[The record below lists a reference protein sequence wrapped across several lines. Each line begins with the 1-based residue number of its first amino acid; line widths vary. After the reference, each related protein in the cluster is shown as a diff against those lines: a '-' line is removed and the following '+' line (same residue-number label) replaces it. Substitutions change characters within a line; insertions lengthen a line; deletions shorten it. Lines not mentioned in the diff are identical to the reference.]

1 MNLALFDLDNTL
13 LRGDSDYN
21 WAKFL
26 ISKGLLDE
34 KEHTSKNEKFYQDY
48 KDGVLDIYEFCEY
61 QFRPLK
67 NNKRKK
73 LDQLREEYLAQ
84 IIKPLISNKARD
96 LVRHHKENKDLCI
109 IITATNSYITK
120 PIANEMGI
128 ENLIGTDPEEKEG
141 EFTGAVLGTPSFQSG
156 KVIRI
161 KEWLAN
167 HNKNLE
173 SFDKTFFYS
182 DSQNDIP
189 LLEAVT
195 NPVVVNPDEI
205 LKKIAIEKNWPEIT
219 LLD

>member
-34 KEHTSKNEKFYQDY
+34 KEHTEKNEKFYQEY

-73 LDQLREEYLAQ
+73 LDHLREEYLVK
-84 IIKPLISNKARD
+84 IIKPLISNKARE
-96 LVRHHKENKDLCI
+96 LVRQHKENKDLCL

-120 PIANEMGI
+120 PIASELGI
-128 ENLIGTDPEEKEG
+128 ENLIGTDPEEEGG
-141 EFTGAVLGTPSFQSG
+141 EFTGAVLGTPSFQEG

-161 KEWLAN
+161 KEWLAMN
-167 HNKNLE
+167 NKTLD

-189 LLEAVT
+189 LLEVVT
-195 NPVVVNPDEI
+195 NPVVVNPDAI
-205 LKKIAIEKNWPEIT
+205 LKKIAIKKNWPEIT
-219 LLD
+219 LSD